1 MFQSGFRKHHSTET
15 ALIKV
20 INDIRINLDRNWPS
34 VLVLLDLSDANAL
47 LSGLPKTTI
56 NQLQLIQNSAARVLT
71 KTKKRYHSYTKII
84 TLVPGSFHVDF
95 KNLLLVYKALHGLA
109 LDYLLKMF
117 MSLWTRKD
125 YLDKESDSLLLTVP
139 HSRSKRFGDAAFS
152 RYAPRIWNNLLEVR
166 HAENINS
173 F

>member
-1 MFQSGFRKHHSTET
+1 MFCKIFEKIVFNQLSTFLNTHSKLEMFQSGFRKHHSTET

-47 LSGLPKTTI
+47 LSGLPNTTI

-71 KTKKRYHSYTKII
+71 KTKKRDHSYTKII

-95 KNLLLVYKALHGLA
+95 KNLLLVYKALHGLI
-109 LDYLLKMF
+109 F
-117 MSLWTRKD
+117 
-125 YLDKESDSLLLTVP
+125 
-139 HSRSKRFGDAAFS
+139 
-152 RYAPRIWNNLLEVR
+152 
-166 HAENINS
+166 
-173 F
+173 

>member
-1 MFQSGFRKHHSTET
+1 LGFRKHHSTET

-47 LSGLPKTTI
+47 LSGLPNTTI

-71 KTKKRYHSYTKII
+71 KTKKRDHSYTKII

-117 MSLWTRKD
+117 MSL
-125 YLDKESDSLLLTVP
+125 
-139 HSRSKRFGDAAFS
+139 
-152 RYAPRIWNNLLEVR
+152 
-166 HAENINS
+166 
-173 F
+173 